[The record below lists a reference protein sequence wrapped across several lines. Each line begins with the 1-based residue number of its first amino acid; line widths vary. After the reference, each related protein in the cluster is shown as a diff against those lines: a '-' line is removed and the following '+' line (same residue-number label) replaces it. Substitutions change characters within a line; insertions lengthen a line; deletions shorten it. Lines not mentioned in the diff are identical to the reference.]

1 MKDSSSKGLG
11 LCDVLAVVFI
21 VLKLIGVID
30 WSWWWVLAPIWI
42 PVIIVVIAY
51 IVISIV
57 DQVPYYSR
65 GRHGAGFTA
74 SPFFFLHTRSAQGG
88 EIINTMQIPFWER
101 YTLTIQ
107 EASQYFRIGETKL
120 RKIVSENKDA
130 DFVLW
135 NGTRPQIKR
144 TKFERFVDQL
154 NLI

>member
-1 MKDSSSKGLG
+1 MVDTGLA
-11 LCDVLAVVFI
+11 LLPA
-21 VLKLIGVID
+21 L
-30 WSWWWVLAPIWI
+30 S
-42 PVIIVVIAY
+42 
-51 IVISIV
+51 
-57 DQVPYYSR
+57 
-65 GRHGAGFTA
+65 
-74 SPFFFLHTRSAQGG
+74 FLHTRSSQGG
-88 EIINTMQIPFWER
+88 EIISTMQIPFWER

-107 EASQYFRIGETKL
+107 EASQYFRIGENKL